1 MSDKCKKKA
10 TTLDVCEE
18 MALAIRHNLL
28 KRQVLTNRTTHTS
41 RERIVVTGKAGDMP
55 LWYCPFCRIDIAIA
69 AKAAAPAQLS
79 EA

>member
-10 TTLDVCEE
+10 TTLEVCEE

-28 KRQVLTNRTTHTS
+28 TRQVLTNRTTHTS

-55 LWYCPFCRIDIAIA
+55 LWYCPFCRIDIAIPS
-69 AKAAAPAQLS
+69 AKETP
-79 EA
+79 